1 MKLILLGAPGAGKGT
16 QAEIVCDKLN
26 IPAISTGNILREA
39 MKNETEMGV
48 KAKAFIDSGALV
60 PDDVIIGI
68 IKERLAQDD
77 CKNGFILDGVPRTV
91 AQAEALEE
99 MGVGIDKVVDIEVSD
114 ERIIQRLSGRRV
126 CSACG
131 ASYHTTAKPSV
142 KPDVCDRC
150 GGALIVAHPMQ
161 NLKLDEAA
169 AEALREGGVDGF
181 EVYSSYHDARG
192 RQFYHEFC
200 RRWGLAETFGS
211 DFHGATKPN
220 IVLGKTGFDGDCTES
235 VTLLKERIAYWR

>member
-1 MKLILLGAPGAGKGT
+1 MGCWGY
-16 QAEIVCDKLN
+16 AE
-26 IPAISTGNILREA
+26 LR
-39 MKNETEMGV
+39 
-48 KAKAFIDSGALV
+48 L
-60 PDDVIIGI
+60 PDWRQV
-68 IKERLAQDD
+68 
-77 CKNGFILDGVPRTV
+77 V
-91 AQAEALEE
+91 AYVHA
-99 MGVGIDKVVDIEVSD
+99 
-114 ERIIQRLSGRRV
+114 
-126 CSACG
+126 
-131 ASYHTTAKPSV
+131 
-142 KPDVCDRC
+142 C

-220 IVLGKTGFDGDCTES
+220 IVLGKTGFNGDCTES
-235 VTLLKERIAYWR
+235 IMLLKERIAHWR

>member
-150 GGALIVAHPMQ
+150 GW
-161 NLKLDEAA
+161 AA
-169 AEALREGGVDGF
+169 RPSSRALRRLRSTRSF
-181 EVYSSYHDARG
+181 TIISSAREPG
-192 RQFYHEFC
+192 PISRAWAVSRAVHAS
-200 RRWGLAETFGS
+200 L
-211 DFHGATKPN
+211 
-220 IVLGKTGFDGDCTES
+220 
-235 VTLLKERIAYWR
+235 